1 MVGQGLVLDLSY
13 VKKDVKALLIDVDT
27 SRNLSRAIFYGEDEK
42 GINVF
47 STEKR
52 SRVILWPTSLNG
64 RKLQFFSHQ
73 QDV

>member
-27 SRNLSRAIFYGEDEK
+27 SRNLSRAIFYSEDEK

-52 SRVILWPTSLNG
+52 SRVIL
-64 RKLQFFSHQ
+64 
-73 QDV
+73 

>member
-52 SRVILWPTSLNG
+52 SRVIL
-64 RKLQFFSHQ
+64 
-73 QDV
+73 